1 MLYRVFVLFLL
12 VGCSAR
18 PLYYASPDAEDTTTG
33 CSIDVDVIAE
43 REGQK
48 LRSYLLDTLRDIK
61 ISSKSADKR
70 FRLKIALTSS
80 EKKYAFSTDGN
91 AKRILFSYVARTQLL
106 DENKNILM
114 NRDISVSTG
123 YNISHSHGEISL
135 SIYGRNN
142 EALIKE
148 SL

>member
-1 MLYRVFVLFLL
+1 M
-12 VGCSAR
+12 
-18 PLYYASPDAEDTTTG
+18 YYTSPDAESATTG
-33 CSIDVDVIAE
+33 CPIDVDVIAE

-61 ISSKSADKR
+61 ISQKSVDKH
-70 FRLKIALTSS
+70 FRLKITLTSS

-91 AKRILFSYVARTQLL
+91 AKRILFSYVAHTQLL
-106 DENKNILM
+106 DENKNVLM
-114 NRDISVSTG
+114 NRDIYVSTG
-123 YNISHSHGEISL
+123 YNISHPHGEISL

-148 SL
+148 LGYKILENVKMCLQHGH